1 MWCCSPRASAT
12 LQNCPLLCQALWRL
26 LPACWLALG
35 LWASCLP
42 RRESR
47 SPVKRFLKGLYG
59 LYGVSSYLSDIL
71 SYSRLLALGLATSVI
86 STVFNQLG
94 AMLGGGVVGAIFFT
108 VVFLIGHSMNMA
120 INLLGAYV
128 HTNRQQFVEFFG
140 KFYEGGGR
148 AYHPFAANTKH
159 FQIKEEK

>member
-1 MWCCSPRASAT
+1 MPGPVAAV
-12 LQNCPLLCQALWRL
+12 AGV
-26 LPACWLALG
+26 LAGIGAVGILFTAG
-35 LWASCLP
+35 
-42 RRESR
+42 RESR

-128 HTNRQQFVEFFG
+128 HTNRLQFVEFFG

>member
-1 MWCCSPRASAT
+1 MY
-12 LQNCPLLCQALWRL
+12 
-26 LPACWLALG
+26 
-35 LWASCLP
+35 
-42 RRESR
+42 
-47 SPVKRFLKGLYG
+47 KRQ
-59 LYGVSSYLSDIL
+59 
-71 SYSRLLALGLATSVI
+71 ALGLATSVI

-94 AMLGGGVVGAIFFT
+94 AMLGGGVVGAIFFA

-128 HTNRQQFVEFFG
+128 HTNRLQFVEFFG

-148 AYHPFAANTKH
+148 AYTPFAANTKH